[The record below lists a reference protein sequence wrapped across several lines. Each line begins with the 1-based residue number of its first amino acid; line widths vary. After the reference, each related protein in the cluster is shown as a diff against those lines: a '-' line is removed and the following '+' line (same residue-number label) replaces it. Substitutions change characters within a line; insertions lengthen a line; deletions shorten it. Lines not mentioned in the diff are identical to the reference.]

1 MDLLASREHGRAELK
16 RKLAARGFPPEL
28 VDPVLERLASERL
41 LDEGRYAEAFVSGRA
56 RRGQGPVRIASELR
70 QRGVDE
76 THSGEA
82 LAVAEVDWA
91 ALARETRAAKFG
103 PEAPADYR
111 EWARQARFLQYR
123 GFTMEQI
130 RAALGEAP
138 G

>member
-1 MDLLASREHGRAELK
+1 MDLLARREHGRAELE
-16 RKLAARGFPPEL
+16 RKLAARGFSPEL
-28 VDPVLERLASERL
+28 IAQVLERLAGERL

-70 QRGVDE
+70 QRGVAEERSDQ
-76 THSGEA
+76 A
-82 LAVAEVDWA
+82 LAVAEVDWME
-91 ALARETRAAKFG
+91 LARETRAAKFG
-103 PEAPADYR
+103 AGPPADYR